1 MVAQPFVSA
10 APGRPPHF
18 AGASALRSKRCV
30 VLGHLFNRVAIQS
43 LLNFIQIKSHD
54 ARRYFPY
61 RNYLVVN
68 PLIDGADTD
77 LLLMSK
83 LAFSSVFAR
92 DGRQRMFYHMKANG
106 QTPQARCVIVAFLSF
121 SLGA

>member
-1 MVAQPFVSA
+1 
-10 APGRPPHF
+10 
-18 AGASALRSKRCV
+18 
-30 VLGHLFNRVAIQS
+30 
-43 LLNFIQIKSHD
+43 
-54 ARRYFPY
+54 
-61 RNYLVVN
+61 
-68 PLIDGADTD
+68 

-121 SLGA
+121 SLGAQNSEVLRKRKTIRV